1 MLVSAT
7 TPATAFVIR
16 LSPAIMGQN
25 RSLSHLQAVVLMV
38 VAALLWSS
46 AGVVSR
52 QLESA
57 VRFEV
62 TFWRSA
68 FTVLSLLFML
78 PVWRQATRAHG
89 KAEASPWAQRHRAA
103 QWVHHHWGLCPASR
117 TFWLSGFCWSVM
129 FTAFMLGL
137 TFTSVANVLIIMS
150 LDPLFTAVL
159 AWLVNGQRLHA
170 RVWVAIV
177 VAGAGMAYMYGGQMV
192 ALLQSDEAQAHQLV
206 IGSLIAL
213 CVPLAGAL
221 NWTLVQRS
229 QQHGQRI
236 DLVPAVLVGAF
247 LSCLYTWVPSQP
259 FQATP
264 DDLLWLALLG
274 FTQLAMPCMLAV
286 IAARTL
292 RAPEVSLLGLLEV
305 IFGILWPWV
314 FVHEAPGSQVLLG
327 GGVVILALIGNEL
340 LGWHSRTGASRIH
353 TLTAAAPVSGD
364 MVDRGPEIPDAAPCG
379 APPNAGV
386 QAKGGEDGA
395 LA

>member
-1 MLVSAT
+1 
-7 TPATAFVIR
+7 
-16 LSPAIMGQN
+16 
-25 RSLSHLQAVVLMV
+25 
-38 VAALLWSS
+38 
-46 AGVVSR
+46 
-52 QLESA
+52 
-57 VRFEV
+57 
-62 TFWRSA
+62 
-68 FTVLSLLFML
+68 
-78 PVWRQATRAHG
+78 
-89 KAEASPWAQRHRAA
+89 
-103 QWVHHHWGLCPASR
+103 
-117 TFWLSGFCWSVM
+117 M

-150 LDPLFTAVL
+150 LGPLFTAVL

-177 VAGAGMAYMYGGQMV
+177 VAGAGMAYMYGGQML

-213 CVPLAGAL
+213 CVPVAGAL

-264 DDLLWLALLG
+264 GDLLWLALLG
-274 FTQLAMPCMLAV
+274 LTQLAMPCMLAV

-327 GGVVILALIGNEL
+327 GGVVILALVGNEL
-340 LGWHSRTGASRIH
+340 LGWHSRAGASRIH
-353 TLTAAAPVSGD
+353 TLTAAAPESGD
-364 MVDRGPEIPDAAPCG
+364 PADRGPEDLSNSMWHPTGRCQARAPKCAG
-379 APPNAGV
+379 IAPSNCSRTGSPKSGLNDLVHG
-386 QAKGGEDGA
+386 
-395 LA
+395 LF